1 MDGKQKTVRRWL
13 LEMWGGGKLELVD
26 ELASPD
32 YVYHAPGA
40 GAGEVKGRKALK
52 QLVTYF
58 RTVFPDLSNTIEDQ
72 FVSGDRVATRGIT
85 RGTQKGAMGNVAP
98 TGRKVAINW
107 IMISRF
113 EGKTIRE
120 DYEVWDGLV
129 LLQDL
134 GAYPRP

>member
-1 MDGKQKTVRRWL
+1 MDARQETVRRWL

-40 GAGEVKGRKALK
+40 GEVKGRQALK
-52 QLVTYF
+52 ELGTYF

-98 TGRKVAINW
+98 TGRKVAIN
-107 IMISRF
+107 
-113 EGKTIRE
+113 
-120 DYEVWDGLV
+120 
-129 LLQDL
+129 
-134 GAYPRP
+134 